1 MTRFE
6 DKVAIVTGAA
16 GGVGEAT
23 ATRLVEEGATV
34 FLLDVQ
40 EELGAA
46 VAQRIGGQ
54 FRRHDITD
62 ESAWTALIAE
72 IMDCHGRLDAIVN
85 NAAILVHQDVE
96 HIVMSDWDRVMR
108 INVTGTMLGCTA
120 AIRAMKQNPGG
131 PSGSIVNVSS
141 VAGFIAAPGSAAYT
155 ASKGAVRSFT
165 KAVAVHCAR
174 QYCNI
179 RCNSVHPG
187 AVDTPIH
194 AARLAAGDDVDAVKA
209 DMASFQPMGRMATSE
224 EVAAGIVFLASSDAS
239 FITGTELVV
248 DGGWLAAGGNYTPVR
263 ST

>member
-1 MTRFE
+1 MSRFE
-6 DKVAIVTGAA
+6 GKIAIVTGAA
-16 GGVGEAT
+16 GGVGEAA
-23 ATRLVEEGATV
+23 ATRLAAEGASV
-34 FLLDVQ
+34 YMVDVQ
-40 EELGAA
+40 RDLGMT
-46 VAQRIGGQ
+46 VAQRIGAE
-54 FRRHDITD
+54 FRHHDITD
-62 ESAWTALIAE
+62 EAGWASLVEEVIAK
-72 IMDCHGRLDAIVN
+72 HGRLDVLVN

-96 HIVMSDWDRVMR
+96 HIELADWNRVMNV
-108 INVTGTMLGCTA
+108 NVTGTMLGCVA
-120 AIRAMKQNPGG
+120 ALRRMKANPGG

-174 QYCNI
+174 TYHAI

-194 AARLAAGDDVDAVKA
+194 AARLAAAVDVAAAKA

-224 EVAAGIVFLASSDAS
+224 EVAAGILFLASDDAA

-263 ST
+263 AG